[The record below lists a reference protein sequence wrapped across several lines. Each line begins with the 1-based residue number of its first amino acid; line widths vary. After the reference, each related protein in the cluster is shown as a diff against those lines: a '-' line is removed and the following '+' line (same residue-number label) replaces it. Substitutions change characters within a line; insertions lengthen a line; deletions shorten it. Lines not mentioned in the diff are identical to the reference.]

1 MKKNKLLTVIRV
13 ISKIIG
19 IILMI
24 VGGLTFIVGLIFR
37 LIMGPVEPPQTD
49 NVMMI
54 GLGAILL
61 LFQSIPFLMI
71 FVVWL
76 VMFNFQS
83 IKYSEANG
91 LEISSKYIFS
101 GAARAYFPW
110 TWVTVYKF
118 VLRFMIPCFHGI
130 IMLLKNEHNGTK
142 LDRFRGYVYML
153 GILSMWALSF
163 FLDLRLHQDE
173 VRCHLLLNHCVCT
186 CCLLS

>member
-54 GLGAILL
+54 GIGAILL

-71 FVVWL
+71 FV
-76 VMFNFQS
+76 
-83 IKYSEANG
+83 G
-91 LEISSKYIFS
+91 LIICIIGILNIVISGVIDNYNYYEIEKQKRKSYQLIIAMIIYGIILFPSFLLMIAGIFS
-101 GAARAYFPW
+101 SETILEYI
-110 TWVTVYKF
+110 Y
-118 VLRFMIPCFHGI
+118 LISY
-130 IMLLKNEHNGTK
+130 LLIYNVP
-142 LDRFRGYVYML
+142 Y
-153 GILSMWALSF
+153 I
-163 FLDLRLHQDE
+163 
-173 VRCHLLLNHCVCT
+173 LLLV
-186 CCLLS
+186 LLVKARNQIMSASLDN

>member
-54 GLGAILL
+54 GIGAILL

-71 FVVWL
+71 FVGLIIGIIGILNIVISGVIDNYNYYEIEKQKRKSYQL
-76 VMFNFQS
+76 IIAMIIYGIILFPNFLLM
-83 IKYSEANG
+83 IAG
-91 LEISSKYIFS
+91 IFS
-101 GAARAYFPW
+101 SETILEYIYLISYLLIYNAPYILL
-110 TWVTVYKF
+110 F
-118 VLRFMIPCFHGI
+118 VLLVKARNQ
-130 IMLLKNEHNGTK
+130 IMSVS
-142 LDRFRGYVYML
+142 LD
-153 GILSMWALSF
+153 
-163 FLDLRLHQDE
+163 
-173 VRCHLLLNHCVCT
+173 N
-186 CCLLS
+186 

>member
-54 GLGAILL
+54 GIGAILL

-71 FVVWL
+71 FV
-76 VMFNFQS
+76 
-83 IKYSEANG
+83 G
-91 LEISSKYIFS
+91 LTIGIIGILNIVTSGVIDNYNYYEIEKQKRKSYQLIIAMIIYGIILFPSFLLMIAGIFS
-101 GAARAYFPW
+101 SETILEYI
-110 TWVTVYKF
+110 Y
-118 VLRFMIPCFHGI
+118 LISY
-130 IMLLKNEHNGTK
+130 LLIYNAP
-142 LDRFRGYVYML
+142 Y
-153 GILSMWALSF
+153 I
-163 FLDLRLHQDE
+163 
-173 VRCHLLLNHCVCT
+173 LLLV
-186 CCLLS
+186 LLVKVRNQIMSVSLDN

>member
-54 GLGAILL
+54 GIGAILL

-71 FVVWL
+71 FV
-76 VMFNFQS
+76 
-83 IKYSEANG
+83 G
-91 LEISSKYIFS
+91 LIIGIIGILNIVISGVIDNYNYYEIEKQIRKSYQLIIAMIIYGIILFPSFLLMIAGIFS
-101 GAARAYFPW
+101 SETILEYIYLISYLLIYNVP
-110 TWVTVYKF
+110 YILLF
-118 VLRFMIPCFHGI
+118 VLLVKARNQ
-130 IMLLKNEHNGTK
+130 IMSVS
-142 LDRFRGYVYML
+142 LD
-153 GILSMWALSF
+153 
-163 FLDLRLHQDE
+163 
-173 VRCHLLLNHCVCT
+173 N
-186 CCLLS
+186 

>member
-54 GLGAILL
+54 GIGAILL

-71 FVVWL
+71 FV
-76 VMFNFQS
+76 
-83 IKYSEANG
+83 G
-91 LEISSKYIFS
+91 LIIGIIGILNIIISGVIDNYNYYEIEKQKRKSYQLIIAMIIYGIILFPSFLLMIAGIFS
-101 GAARAYFPW
+101 SETILEYIYLISYLLIYNAPYILL
-110 TWVTVYKF
+110 F
-118 VLRFMIPCFHGI
+118 VLLVKARNQ
-130 IMLLKNEHNGTK
+130 IMSVS
-142 LDRFRGYVYML
+142 LD
-153 GILSMWALSF
+153 
-163 FLDLRLHQDE
+163 
-173 VRCHLLLNHCVCT
+173 N
-186 CCLLS
+186 

>member
-71 FVVWL
+71 FV
-76 VMFNFQS
+76 
-83 IKYSEANG
+83 G
-91 LEISSKYIFS
+91 LIIGIIGILNIVISGVIDNYNYYEIEKQKRKSYQLIIAMIIYGIVLFPSFLLMIAGIFS
-101 GAARAYFPW
+101 SETILEYIYLISYLLIYNAPYILL
-110 TWVTVYKF
+110 F
-118 VLRFMIPCFHGI
+118 VLLVKARNQ
-130 IMLLKNEHNGTK
+130 IMSFS
-142 LDRFRGYVYML
+142 LD
-153 GILSMWALSF
+153 
-163 FLDLRLHQDE
+163 
-173 VRCHLLLNHCVCT
+173 N
-186 CCLLS
+186 